1 MFRVL
6 LVLVGIGAVGAFLSW
21 LTPEGLLDASFK
33 MLVGTDAMIV
43 FILAFFGIL
52 QWASNRLPQTEED
65 RAASHPTA
73 GQRKQG

>member
-21 LTPEGLLDASFK
+21 LTPEGFLDASLK
-33 MLVGTDAMIV
+33 MVVGTDAMIV
-43 FILAFFGIL
+43 FILVFFGLL

-65 RAASHPTA
+65 RATSHPA
-73 GQRKQG
+73 ADRRKLG